1 MTITLH
7 QQTLLLLP
15 ERALFWK
22 EQGILLVA
30 DTHFGKSGTFRQ
42 EGIPVPGGTDAQGF
56 NRLDTLMAQTDA
68 RRCIILGDFFHS
80 VMNAE
85 WEAVRRWGLDWEK
98 RGTPLELVPGN
109 HDILHASDYVDAGLI
124 LHEDVLQIGPFRLQ
138 HAPPAVDEAVAGRAR
153 QHPAENTSKASI
165 GNRHHARI
173 TSHTNL
179 SNQHPPQTESNTS
192 NDTGSSGQHGTPP
205 EPYTLSGHL
214 HPGIT
219 LSGKGR
225 QRLRLPCFWFG
236 AQTGILPAF
245 GAFTGL
251 ADIQPRQGDQIFAT
265 TIIRHTPTESGT
277 IVPINL

>member
-1 MTITLH
+1 MTITLL

-56 NRLDTLMAQTDA
+56 NRLDTLMAQTGA

-138 HAPPAVDEAVAGRAR
+138 HAPPAVGEAVAG
-153 QHPAENTSKASI
+153 HNT
-165 GNRHHARI
+165 
-173 TSHTNL
+173 
-179 SNQHPPQTESNTS
+179 E
-192 NDTGSSGQHGTPP
+192 SSGQHGTPP
-205 EPYTLSGHL
+205 ETYTLCGHL

-236 AQTGILPAF
+236 TETGILPAF

-251 ADIQPRQGDQIFAT
+251 ADIQPRQGDQVFAT
-265 TIIRHTPTESGT
+265 TIIRHIPAESGT
-277 IVPINL
+277 IVPIKL